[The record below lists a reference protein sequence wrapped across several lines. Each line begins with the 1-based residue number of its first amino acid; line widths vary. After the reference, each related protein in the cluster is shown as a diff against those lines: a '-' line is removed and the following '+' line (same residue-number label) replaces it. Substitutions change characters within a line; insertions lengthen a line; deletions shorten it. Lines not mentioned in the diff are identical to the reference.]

1 MITNSQRMRLCG
13 IAQQIKPIFQIG
25 KDGITDKEIIDIS
38 IALNSHEIVKIL
50 IKGAPNDAKT
60 FLNAICALTSAEP
73 ISANNNEVVIY
84 RRSGGDIK
92 HIEI

>member
-13 IAQQIKPIFQIG
+13 IAQQSKPIFQIG

-38 IALNSHEIVKIL
+38 IALDLHEIVKIL
-50 IKGAPNDAKT
+50 IKGEEIDAKT
-60 FLNAICALTSAEP
+60 FLNAICALTGAEP
-73 ISANNNEVVIY
+73 ISANDNEVVIY